1 MKIPNFDRAAL
12 TAVERVVFLYE
23 FKAGID
29 AYLAALAPGSPV
41 ADA

>member
-29 AYLAALAPGSPV
+29 AYLAALAPGAPV